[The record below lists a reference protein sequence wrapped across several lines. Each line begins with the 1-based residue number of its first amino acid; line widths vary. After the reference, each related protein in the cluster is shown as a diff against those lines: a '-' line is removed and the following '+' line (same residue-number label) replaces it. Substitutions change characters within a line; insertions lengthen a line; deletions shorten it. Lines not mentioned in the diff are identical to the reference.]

1 MIENEKEHE
10 EILKDGAEA
19 WKKWRDKN
27 LNVMPQLSEADLV
40 GWNLKGANLHGA
52 DLRGADLSN
61 AILIDADLVHANL
74 MGARL
79 SGANL
84 SGAKF
89 GSATV
94 MQARFS
100 HAILDG
106 ANFRDVNAHQAS
118 FRDTSLISTDFS
130 RANLSDTEFTNVDFS
145 TVELSEANIT
155 GMNIKGS
162 HNINLSGTIVYN
174 LDFELDGC
182 QKGLNGF
189 YNKDNDSAALMHIIP
204 PGNSMQGSN
213 SEVIIESL
221 KRARKLHGFSLTLA
235 GIALFIYILKLPSIK
250 FPNQDFEVSPDQYW
264 ILAMPICIGLL
275 FLVATFLNDAFNGI
289 KYLFDRKSAMQVG
302 FFPWVLSKYSGEGR
316 FSKIQSISGRLILSF
331 HPLLYLTLWGNWGN
345 FPLWLYLIFM
355 VVIMALSYMIFRIS
369 QNFQKPILF
378 DSESERQRQSD
389 IEKLINAA
397 EGIKEH
403 LLMLKRTIEISQA
416 R

>member
-1 MIENEKEHE
+1 MIEHEREHE
-10 EILKDGAEA
+10 GILKDGAVA
-19 WKKWRDKN
+19 WNKWREEN
-27 LNVMPQLSEADLV
+27 NNVMPRLSEADLV
-40 GWNLKGANLHGA
+40 GRDLKGANLKGA
-52 DLRGADLSN
+52 DLRGADLSD
-61 AILIDADLVHANL
+61 AILIDANLERANL

-79 SGANL
+79 SGAKL
-84 SGAKF
+84 SGANL
-89 GSATV
+89 GRTTV

-100 HAILDG
+100 HANLDG
-106 ANFRDVNAHQAS
+106 ADFYDANAHQAR
-118 FRDTSLISTDFS
+118 FRETSLIGTNFT

-145 TVELSEANIT
+145 SVTLSEANIT

-162 HNINLSGTIVYN
+162 RNINLSGTTVYN
-174 LDFELDGC
+174 LDFELDRC

-189 YNKDNDSAALMHIIP
+189 YNKENDSAALMHFIP
-204 PGNSMQGSN
+204 PGNSMQGAN

-221 KRARKLHGFSLTLA
+221 KRARKLHGISLTIA

-275 FLVATFLNDAFNGI
+275 FLVATFLNDAMNGI

-316 FSKIQSISGRLILSF
+316 LSKIQSVFGRLILSF

-355 VVIMALSYMIFRIS
+355 VVIMALSYIIFRIS
-369 QNFQKPILF
+369 QKFQKPILF
-378 DSESERQRQSD
+378 DSQTERYRQSD
-389 IEKLINAA
+389 VDRLVDAIEKNT
-397 EGIKEH
+397 ERVSM
-403 LLMLKRTIEISQA
+403 LMRTIEVSQA